1 MDSKRFLGTKVTLP
15 EDVLYS
21 ATGGDGIGLRM
32 MNAFFVRKT
41 VEADFG
47 KSEL

>member
-21 ATGGDGIGLRM
+21 ATGGDGIGS
-32 MNAFFVRKT
+32 AC
-41 VEADFG
+41 E
-47 KSEL
+47 